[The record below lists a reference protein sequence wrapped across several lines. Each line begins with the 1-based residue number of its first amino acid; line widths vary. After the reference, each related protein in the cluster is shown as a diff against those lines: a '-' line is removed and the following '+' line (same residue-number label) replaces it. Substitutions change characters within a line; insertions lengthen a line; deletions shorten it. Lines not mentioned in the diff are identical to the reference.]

1 MGTQLALLWTE
12 CKGGAVT
19 SAQCTIIAHVLHLTI
34 FITYFLEKQEYIN
47 VCKNLFEIHLFIS
60 WMQLVQLL
68 WKDAAN
74 KPRTENAL
82 QRERR
87 ERDENEVQNM
97 PSRNKCQVYGLQH
110 SLHLHGT
117 ISKFIIYDVVYF
129 SDLILDLPWA
139 LPLITI

>member
-1 MGTQLALLWTE
+1 
-12 CKGGAVT
+12 
-19 SAQCTIIAHVLHLTI
+19 
-34 FITYFLEKQEYIN
+34 
-47 VCKNLFEIHLFIS
+47 
-60 WMQLVQLL
+60 MQLVQLL

>member
-1 MGTQLALLWTE
+1 MGRA
-12 CKGGAVT
+12 GAAQG
-19 SAQCTIIAHVLHLTI
+19 SQCTIIAHVLHLTI

-87 ERDENEVQNM
+87 ERDMAVLLTAAY
-97 PSRNKCQVYGLQH
+97 PSVAQID
-110 SLHLHGT
+110 ST
-117 ISKFIIYDVVYF
+117 
-129 SDLILDLPWA
+129 P
-139 LPLITI
+139 P

>member
-1 MGTQLALLWTE
+1 
-12 CKGGAVT
+12 
-19 SAQCTIIAHVLHLTI
+19 
-34 FITYFLEKQEYIN
+34 
-47 VCKNLFEIHLFIS
+47 
-60 WMQLVQLL
+60 VQLL

-87 ERDENEVQNM
+87 ERDENEVQNIRQGT
-97 PSRNKCQVYGLQH
+97 SVRFIQH

-117 ISKFIIYDVVYF
+117 ISKFTIYDVVYY

-139 LPLITI
+139 LPHCYIEYARQPWMKKLEERGDDCEKAVVWKRLERLGLG